1 MRQNLDRY
9 VGRAIAGSFAAA
21 LLFFL
26 LLWVLLDLL
35 NNLGGYLDKADKA
48 GIGAVPLL
56 WHLAGFYARLTP
68 FSFVTLGPFV
78 TVIGCNFAISRLMT
92 QNEVQPMLFVGRS
105 MARVLRPALI
115 CGALVGLA
123 MAACWQWVVPRIASE
138 VAEAQ
143 SAFLGGDRS
152 IKNVVLETRSEQGF
166 AGLRV
171 RHYDPDRR
179 VLEGVQF
186 LRVGRALDAPR
197 LICADSA
204 QWDER
209 LHDWRLENGTLSIKD
224 ASGGEITDIK
234 SVAVLGTPDWTPEVV
249 RQRGQESID
258 CDLFSY
264 DELFETRRAR
274 PNRVDVAMALHRHVT
289 YPLANIIL
297 LLLALPFAI
306 HFERGGRVER
316 VLGAIGVCAAYLLFD
331 LICQNLGHTGYLRP
345 VVAAWSPTILF
356 GSLGVMMFSSL
367 RS

>member
-48 GIGAVPLL
+48 GIGAVQLL
-56 WHLAGFYARLTP
+56 WHLTGFYARLTP

-105 MARVLRPALI
+105 MARILRPALI
-115 CGALVGLA
+115 CGALVGLG
-123 MAACWQWVVPRIASE
+123 MAACWQWVVPGIAGE

-143 SAFLGGDRS
+143 GAFLGGDRT
-152 IKNVVLETRSEQGF
+152 IKNVVLEARSEQSF
-166 AGLRV
+166 VGLRV
-171 RHYDPDRR
+171 RHYDPERR
-179 VLEGVQF
+179 ELEGVQY
-186 LRVGRALDAPR
+186 LRVDRAFDDPHLILADRARWDDR
-197 LICADSA
+197 LG
-204 QWDER
+204 
-209 LHDWRLENGTLSIKD
+209 DWRLENGKLETKGGIKEKD
-224 ASGGEITDIK
+224 
-234 SVAVLGTPDWTPEVV
+234 VLVLGAPEWTPEVI
-249 RQRGQESID
+249 RRRGQENID
-258 CDLFSY
+258 CDLFAY
-264 DELFETRRAR
+264 DELLETRRAR

-289 YPLANIIL
+289 YPLANLIL
-297 LLLALPFAI
+297 LMLALPFAI

-316 VLGAIGVCAAYLLFD
+316 VLGAIGVCAGYLVFD
-331 LICQNLGHTGYLRP
+331 LICQNLGRTGYLHP